1 MREPYY
7 TPALRMIVQGA
18 TGTEGRRA
26 VEFMKSYGTN
36 VVAGVTP
43 GKGGQQVS
51 GVPIFNSIAEVV
63 SEVGPIGGTSLY
75 VPPAANKAAVTEAV
89 NSGIKFVHILT
100 EGTPRKDL
108 AHLVAL
114 CEQKGVLLLGPGSLG
129 IIVTDVNRI
138 GMIGGPNPKEMYT
151 KGSIS
156 IISRSGG
163 MANEI
168 VHFVS
173 QHGHGVRAVVHLGAE
188 KSTGV
193 SLVEQLTT
201 FLGDS
206 ETETIVIFEEIMHH
220 DLTALYNFAQQES
233 ASKPIFL
240 IVAGTSFT
248 RVPADRPFGHFENL
262 LNSNS
267 TRLFKSFE
275 DLQRIFHVRG
285 ITVLNHYDELQQ
297 QLH

>member
-7 TPALRMIVQGA
+7 TPMLRMIVQGA

-43 GKGGQQVS
+43 GKGGQEVS
-51 GVPIFNSIAEVV
+51 GVPIFNSIAEVI
-63 SEVGPIGGTSLY
+63 SEIGTIDGTSLY

-89 NSGIKFVHILT
+89 NNGITFVHILT

-108 AHLVAL
+108 AYLVTL
-114 CEQKGVLLLGPGSLG
+114 CKQKGVLLLGPGSLG
-129 IIVTDVNRI
+129 IIVTDINRI
-138 GMIGGPNPKEMYT
+138 GMIGGPNPKETYT
-151 KGSIS
+151 KGTIS
-156 IISRSGG
+156 VISRSGG

-168 VHFVS
+168 VHFLA
-173 QHGHGVRAVVHLGAE
+173 QHEHGVRAVVHLGAE

-193 SLVEQLTT
+193 SLTEQLTT
-201 FLGDS
+201 FLNDS

-220 DLTALYNFAQQES
+220 DLTALYNFAQHQS
-233 ASKPIFL
+233 VSKPIFL

-262 LNSNS
+262 LNNSSNHF
-267 TRLFKSFE
+267 FKSFE
-275 DLQRIFHVRG
+275 DLHQLFQKRG
-285 ITVLNHYDELQQ
+285 ITVLNHYDALRQQ
-297 QLH
+297 FQ